1 MIDPTHAENTLRR
14 TSSYLRVTSLLETV
28 AFKRTDWVTV
38 WVTENIFN
46 ISKRVWRCVSF
57 QRNKW
62 SSKELIFLHIFFS
75 LLFCP
80 FIFRVPR
87 AKILKLHRPRVSFS
101 RSNFRPKF
109 RLQKRLLKRAFND
122 SFQKTFTPLF
132 AIRENNDD
140 GATTTTVFFPF
151 LPSESTTTKTVR
163 HRTRGSDSRLPVR
176 LLRTG
181 THTLS
186 LNSLFNSL
194 SLSPFYRTR
203 VKAWCAVVVLVVVLD
218 VCIYLYAR
226 RSAR

>member
-1 MIDPTHAENTLRR
+1 M
-14 TSSYLRVTSLLETV
+14 
-28 AFKRTDWVTV
+28 
-38 WVTENIFN
+38 
-46 ISKRVWRCVSF
+46 
-57 QRNKW
+57 
-62 SSKELIFLHIFFS
+62 
-75 LLFCP
+75 
-80 FIFRVPR
+80 
-87 AKILKLHRPRVSFS
+87 SFS

-186 LNSLFNSL
+186 LNSLFNLSL
-194 SLSPFYRTR
+194 SLSFLSHACESVMCCCCSCCCSRCVYIFIRKKKR
-203 VKAWCAVVVLVVVLD
+203 AVMFFELCVERERDQHQRKRLS
-218 VCIYLYAR
+218 YYE
-226 RSAR
+226 